1 MRGNG
6 LGKRRFLMMIFLT
19 VLAITCL
26 SGCASDESSISSASD
41 ARNGVARVYS
51 YWTDPSGSK
60 YDPCTG
66 SAFGVGT
73 VGEETDIFVTNRHV
87 VTSENS
93 DGTYEVASRVY
104 LLLDDNSLSITD
116 YYCGDDDGNLYYDE
130 NGEAIKYDP
139 DESQYADSYIDDHT
153 DRMVECDVLY
163 YSEDYDFAILKAS
176 SAVDRVALSLAESAD
191 ILEAGENVY
200 ALGYPGTSNVTDIT
214 NLTATDWYVD
224 EYYYD
229 EDYNA
234 YVFRYWL
241 YSIVE
246 NYTASIENVTIT
258 SGVISRYTTM
268 TSENNTKTIQHDAT
282 INGGNSGGPLV
293 TSDGV
298 VIGINTWSS
307 ASTESGNYAIYIDYV
322 KDALDDLDID
332 YDVAEDGFKLTTSMI
347 IGIAVAITVVVIIIV
362 VLVVVLGKKDKKG
375 AGQTPIGSAPTPNI
389 GSTTDGTMPN
399 GNYPQP
405 DHADPNDS
413 GMRIQGTKGVFANR
427 RFSISGVV
435 KLGRNAQA
443 NQLVYPEGT
452 KGVSGVHC
460 QVYAVNG
467 QVYIM
472 DLGSTYGTFTGDGKK
487 LMANQPT
494 PLMKGEKFYLGS
506 PEQEFVVT
514 ARGGV

>member
-26 SGCASDESSISSASD
+26 SGCASDKIDISSPGD
-41 ARNGVARVYS
+41 AANGVVRVLSLYEDGLIS
-51 YWTDPSGSK
+51 
-60 YDPCTG
+60 TG
-66 SAFGVGT
+66 SAFGVGE
-73 VGEETDIFVTNRHV
+73 VGEKTQFFVTNRHV
-87 VTSENS
+87 ITEENS
-93 DGTYEVASRVY
+93 DGSFSVAPRVY
-104 LLLDDNSLSITD
+104 LVLDANSVTITEYAFD
-116 YYCGDDDGNLYYDE
+116 Y
-130 NGEAIKYDP
+130 NGTKATFEEGCSDLN
-139 DESQYADSYIDDHT
+139 T
-153 DRMVECDVLY
+153 NRMVECDVLY
-163 YSEDYDFAILKAS
+163 YSEEQDIAVLKAVS
-176 SAVDRVALSLAESAD
+176 EVDRVALALAETAEE
-191 ILEAGENVY
+191 LGVAETTY
-200 ALGYPGTSNVTDIT
+200 ALGYPSLSDE
-214 NLTATDWYVD
+214 NLISDWKQVEGCTYKYYE
-224 EYYYD
+224 EYYDVY
-229 EDYNA
+229 EASYK
-234 YVFRYWL
+234 
-241 YSIVE
+241 YSALV
-246 NYTASIENVTIT
+246 SDVTVT
-258 SGVISRYTTM
+258 SGIISRYTTW
-268 TSENNTKTIQHDAT
+268 TRENDTKVIQHDAA
-282 INGGNSGGPLV
+282 INHGNSGGPLV

-298 VIGINTWSS
+298 VVGVNTWGLNETLTS
-307 ASTESGNYAIYIDYV
+307 NYYAIYIDYV
-322 KDALDDLDID
+322 EDILDEQGID
-332 YDVAEDGFKLTTSMI
+332 YTVAGGFKLSTGAI
-347 IGIAVAITVVVIIIV
+347 IGIVAAAVVVVVIII
-362 VLVVVLGKKDKKG
+362 VLVVVLGKKDKKS
-375 AGQTPIGSAPTPNI
+375 AGQVPNAPVPGNI
-389 GSTTDGTMPN
+389 PVSDMPAAMGGN
-399 GNYPQP
+399 GNTPQP
-405 DHADPNDS
+405 SQADPNDS